1 MSTSNLPHSQSHCAA
16 FVDAP
21 MKRDGAN
28 RENADEHDCARRK
41 TRTPRQLGVERERER
56 EAGHTETM
64 IHKCK
69 HHVDIAV
76 ITNNKRDESGT
87 CKLWQVTLRGKK
99 KPTSL
104 AAAMPATEAGKREEE
119 GGGG

>member
-1 MSTSNLPHSQSHCAA
+1 MSHLRKHLKFPSLPAHCAA

-28 RENADEHDCARRK
+28 IENADEHDCARRK
-41 TRTPRQLGVERERER
+41 TRNPRQLG

-76 ITNNKRDESGT
+76 ITNNKRDEAKVHASCGKFAEEKEEANQFGVEAQPRPCQRQKQGSG
-87 CKLWQVTLRGKK
+87 KG
-99 KPTSL
+99 
-104 AAAMPATEAGKREEE
+104 E
-119 GGGG
+119 G